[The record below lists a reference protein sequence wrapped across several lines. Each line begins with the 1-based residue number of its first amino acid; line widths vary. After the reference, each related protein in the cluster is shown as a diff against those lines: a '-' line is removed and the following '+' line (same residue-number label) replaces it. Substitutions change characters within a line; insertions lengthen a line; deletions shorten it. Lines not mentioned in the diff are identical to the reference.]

1 MYYLFKEENNK
12 LRLLSEN
19 YKNFHK
25 KNTYLDTYLLNN
37 LNLYKL

>member
-25 KNTYLDTYLLNN
+25 KKYISRYISI
-37 LNLYKL
+37 K